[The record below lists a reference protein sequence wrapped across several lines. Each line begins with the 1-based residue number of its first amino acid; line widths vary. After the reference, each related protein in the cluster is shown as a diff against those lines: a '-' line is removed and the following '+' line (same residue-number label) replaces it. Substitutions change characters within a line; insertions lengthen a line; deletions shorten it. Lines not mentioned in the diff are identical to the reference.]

1 MTPGGVFLRPESDIP
16 LIPRLDQIRTLQF
29 PRLDVAPTGLSGLR
43 CANGHFF
50 PATGA
55 WRGSAPRCGVE
66 SCGKRGQQEY
76 VAVTAESSSLI
87 ESPTLV
93 NDATWWHATKDGN
106 QFVPD
111 SRFIHVGSRRAAE
124 LRAQAMFGSENNYGM
139 WTLRVRPA
147 VAIARDVVMDNSNV
161 DGRNA
166 LAESVAAD
174 GVVRYV
180 NGRED
185 AGSVSLVG
193 RSSNFE
199 LLTVET
205 MQNPAQVTPTR
216 GRGW

>member
-1 MTPGGVFLRPESDIP
+1 M
-16 LIPRLDQIRTLQF
+16 
-29 PRLDVAPTGLSGLR
+29 R
-43 CANGHFF
+43 CGNGHFF
-50 PATGA
+50 PSTVIWQGP
-55 WRGSAPRCGVE
+55 APLCGVK
-66 SCGKRGQQEY
+66 SCGKRGEQKY
-76 VAVTAESSSLI
+76 VAVTAESSVLI
-87 ESPTLV
+87 ESPNLV
-93 NDATWWHATKDGN
+93 NDATWWHATN
-106 QFVPD
+106 EANRFVPD

-124 LRAQAMFGSENNYGM
+124 LRAQAMFGSENNYAM

-205 MQNPAQVTPTR
+205 LQNPAQVTPTR
-216 GRGW
+216 GRRW